1 VAYQVPTLD
10 QMLGF
15 LVAMF
20 KGLLPDRN
28 IGSRFVPAWKLLK
41 VIAAAVTDVHANV
54 AASFKDAMPDSAR
67 GAALDRW
74 IAIFRPGGTKTRKA
88 ATPARKASAGRVRG
102 APGAVTA
109 VGDQLIHRASGLLF
123 QINSAAAI
131 PAAPAVPF
139 VDVDILAISVGSAT
153 RLKKG
158 EILEYLSAPSGIQT
172 KIELQKDLDDD
183 GFDIEQDGAA
193 RNRLLAALAAPS
205 SGGNQSDFV
214 GWALSQLGISQAFV
228 YPNRAGIGTVDI
240 AALHTGIGTARILNT
255 AEATALLA
263 LLQTL
268 APAQL
273 AANGGALRVLT
284 VVGGNVDPANLA
296 NVEITVAPDGSP
308 QYAFDWDDTTPPA
321 VQSWNASTRT
331 LQLTTARPPTM
342 QAGHRLC
349 LKGVTSSQDG
359 APVVI
364 EALVGTDSVILQ
376 TVPKNT
382 SGTDA
387 APAATDLV
395 YAGGPLTD
403 TIRSAIVAH
412 LNGDVLYAAPTG
424 PLPGAVAASSSIS
437 TAQLQVLATGIG
449 TANPAGIYGAWVG
462 SLLRG
467 TLQRIVTY
475 TRGVRSTSVITPA
488 VDQEA
493 IDYGF
498 PLDLQVGLLT
508 PGYVLVRRG

>member
-1 VAYQVPTLD
+1 MAYQVPTLD

-54 AASFKDAMPDSAR
+54 AAAFKDAMPDSAR

-102 APGAVTA
+102 TPGAATA
-109 VGDQLIHRASGLLF
+109 VGDQLIHRASGLLL
-123 QINSAAAI
+123 QVNSAATI
-131 PAAPAVPF
+131 PAAPAPAF

-153 RLKKG
+153 RLKRG
-158 EILEYLSAPSGIQT
+158 EILEYLSAPVGIQT

-183 GFDIEQDGAA
+183 GFDVEQDGAA

-214 GWALSQLGISQAFV
+214 GWALSQLGVSQAFC
-228 YPNRAGIGTVDI
+228 YPNRAGVGTVDV
-240 AALHTGIGTARILNT
+240 AALHTGVGTARILNA
-255 AEATALLA
+255 AEVAALLA

-284 VVGGNVDPANLA
+284 VVGSNTDPANLA
-296 NVEITVAPDGSP
+296 NVEITVSSDGSP
-308 QYAFDWDDTTPPA
+308 QYAFDWDDSTPPA
-321 VQSWNASTRT
+321 VLSWTAATRT
-331 LQLTTARPPTM
+331 LQFAAPRPPTM

-349 LKGVTSSQDG
+349 MKGVASSQDG

-364 EALVGTDSVILQ
+364 EALIGTDSVILQ

-382 SGTDA
+382 AGTDA

-403 TIRSAIVAH
+403 VVRGAIVAH

-424 PLPGAVAASSSIS
+424 PLPGAVAASQAIS

-449 TANPAGIYGAWVG
+449 TANPAGGYGAWVG

-475 TRGVRSTSVITPA
+475 TRGVRSSSVVTPA
-488 VDQEA
+488 ADQEA
-493 IDYGF
+493 VDYAF
-498 PLDLQVGLLT
+498 PSDTQIGLLT

>member
-1 VAYQVPTLD
+1 MAYQVPTLD

-41 VIAAAVTDVHANV
+41 VIAAAVTDVHAHV
-54 AASFKDAMPDSAR
+54 TAGFKDAMPDSAR

-102 APGAVTA
+102 TPGAVTS

-123 QINSAAAI
+123 QVNSNATI
-131 PAAPAVPF
+131 PAGKF
-139 VDVDILAISVGSAT
+139 VDVDILAISTGSAT

-158 EILEYLSAPSGIQT
+158 EVLEYLSAPAGIQT
-172 KIELQKDLDDD
+172 KIALQKDLDDD

-193 RNRLLAALAAPS
+193 LNRLLAALAAPS

-214 GWALSQLGISQAFV
+214 GWALSQLGVSQAFC
-228 YPNRAGIGTVDI
+228 YANRAGIGTVDV
-240 AALHTGIGTARILNT
+240 AALHTGVGTARILNS
-255 AEATALLA
+255 AEAAALLA

-284 VVGGNVDPANLA
+284 VIGGNVDPANLA
-296 NVEITVAPDGSP
+296 NVEITVTPDGSP
-308 QYAFDWDDTTPPA
+308 QYAFDWDDATPPV
-321 VQSWNASTRT
+321 VQSWNAGTRT
-331 LQLTTARPPTM
+331 LRFTTARPPTM

-349 LKGVTSSQDG
+349 LKGVASSQDG

-376 TVPKNT
+376 SVPKNT

-387 APAATDLV
+387 APAATDLA

-412 LNGDVLYAAPTG
+412 LNGDVLYTAPMG
-424 PLPGAVAASSSIS
+424 PLPGAVAASQSIS

-449 TANPAGIYGAWVG
+449 TANPAGVYGAWVG

-488 VDQEA
+488 ADQEA
-493 IDYGF
+493 VDYAF
-498 PLDLQVGLLT
+498 PLDTQIGLLT
-508 PGYVLVRRG
+508 PGYVLVRRV